1 MVRLAQTQNRL
12 RSTISR
18 IGDHEQD
25 GSGQRRQAMKRQQC
39 DGARDTNDEVVTAF
53 IHSVMGHPYTI
64 RLHSEPPYS
73 SFLPGQATKV
83 YRKLPKSIASSG
95 GLDLRLLRGSPLCRD
110 RVRGKSP
117 LLPKSRSVRALREFR
132 FRFAGCGCFV
142 KQGDSDRDG
151 RASGVKNV
159 NLTARRPGPGH
170 KISRN
175 DAAPRTRGES
185 TDANNN

>member
-18 IGDHEQD
+18 IGDHERD
-25 GSGQRRQAMKRQQC
+25 GSGQRRQAMKREQC
-39 DGARDTNDEVVTAF
+39 DGARDTNDQVVPAF
-53 IHSVMGHPYTI
+53 IHSVMGHPYTL
-64 RLHSEPPYS
+64 RLHGEPLYS
-73 SFLPGQATKV
+73 PFLLGQATKI
-83 YRKLPKSIASSG
+83 YRKLPKLIASSG
-95 GLDLRLLRGSPLCRD
+95 GLDLRLLRSSQQCRD
-110 RVRGKSP
+110 RIYGKPP
-117 LLPKSRSVRALREFR
+117 LLPKSRSVRALQEFR
-132 FRFAGCGCFV
+132 FRFAECGCFV

-151 RASGVKNV
+151 RASGVRNV
-159 NLTARRPGPGH
+159 NLTARLGPGH

>member
-83 YRKLPKSIASSG
+83 YRKPPKSIASSG
-95 GLDLRLLRGSPLCRD
+95 GLNLRLLRGSQQCRAG
-110 RVRGKSP
+110 VRGKSP
-117 LLPKSRSVRALREFR
+117 LLPKSRSVRAL
-132 FRFAGCGCFV
+132 AAV
-142 KQGDSDRDG
+142 SSSKNDSDRDG
-151 RASGVKNV
+151 RASGVRNV
-159 NLTARRPGPGH
+159 NLTARRLGPGH

>member
-53 IHSVMGHPYTI
+53 SVMGHPYTI

-95 GLDLRLLRGSPLCRD
+95 GLNSGCSEVLSNAALAFAGSPRFSP
-110 RVRGKSP
+110 RVDPYGRWR
-117 LLPKSRSVRALREFR
+117 LFR
-132 FRFAGCGCFV
+132 QAKR
-142 KQGDSDRDG
+142 
-151 RASGVKNV
+151 
-159 NLTARRPGPGH
+159 L
-170 KISRN
+170 
-175 DAAPRTRGES
+175 
-185 TDANNN
+185 